1 MPLLTPAHFQCT
13 AAVGEF
19 AENYWSGRIAGLKS
33 WKGLATARLQ
43 TRLNPFTMRSNSLGG
58 SLKPYDRV
66 LFEVLAGR
74 FIFAS
79 AFNLSA
85 QR

>member
-1 MPLLTPAHFQCT
+1 VQ
-13 AAVGEF
+13 VI
-19 AENYWSGRIAGLKS
+19 GRIRRKLLERPDRWRKEMEGL
-33 WKGLATARLQ
+33 GNCLAASEAEYFHHELEFSR
-43 TRLNPFTMRSNSLGG
+43 G
-58 SLKPYDRV
+58 SLKSYDCV